1 MISNLP
7 LLLFF
12 AIFIVVVVVAVVVAV
27 VGAILSTN
35 TQNCC
40 WCGNGKTIGGLIK
53 TKALFKIL
61 LNTYK
66 IYKKMKS
73 VTNCFNF

>member
-12 AIFIVVVVVAVVVAV
+12 AIFIVVVVVVAVVV
-27 VGAILSTN
+27 AILSTN

-61 LNTYK
+61 LNTSK
-66 IYKKMKS
+66 IYKKIKS

>member
-12 AIFIVVVVVAVVVAV
+12 AIFIVVVVVAVVVV
-27 VGAILSTN
+27 AILSTN

-40 WCGNGKTIGGLIK
+40 WCSNGKTIGGLIK